1 MYRIRPID
9 QLGVKSTARTR
20 AALIRAAASAFRA
33 SGFESARMRN
43 IVRLARTSL
52 SAVDYHFGN
61 KVDLYCAV
69 LQASIKELSA
79 DFPFDNKRPQQSPR
93 QHLYSL
99 VQNFLYQL
107 RARSLENSP
116 LIPLRDIF
124 GPVEAVDVL
133 AREYLAPQLESIR
146 TAVRALLDVKG
157 SAEAVNNIT
166 LSLFSQC
173 IFYGLAE
180 NVHASLMIKT
190 PENAE
195 EISSLAMHIVN
206 TSVAGLS
213 TEQEGLK

>member
-9 QLGVKSTARTR
+9 QIGVKSSARTR

-69 LQASIKELSA
+69 LQDSIKELSA
-79 DFPFDNKRPQQSPR
+79 DFPFDGKRLQQSPR
-93 QHLYSL
+93 EHLYSL

-107 RARSLENSP
+107 RARTAEKNP

-124 GPVEAVDVL
+124 GPSEAVDVL
-133 AREYLAPQLESIR
+133 AREYLAPQLDNMR
-146 TAVRALLDVKG
+146 AAVTAALAGKVSEETLN
-157 SAEAVNNIT
+157 SIT

-180 NVHASLMIKT
+180 NVHASLMVKA

-195 EISSLAMHIVN
+195 EIGSLAMHLVN
-206 TSVAGLS
+206 TSVAGIPVD
-213 TEQEGLK
+213 

>member
-9 QLGVKSTARTR
+9 QIGVKSSARTR

-33 SGFESARMRN
+33 SGFESARIRN

-61 KVDLYCAV
+61 KLDLYCAV
-69 LQASIKELSA
+69 LQDSIRELSA
-79 DFPFDNKRPQQSPR
+79 GFPFDDKRLQQSPR

-107 RARSLENSP
+107 RARTAEKSP

-124 GPVEAVDVL
+124 GPPEAVDVL
-133 AREYLAPQLESIR
+133 AREYLAPQLDGIR
-146 TAVRALLDVKG
+146 SAVMAVLDGKVP
-157 SAEAVNNIT
+157 AEAVNNIT

-173 IFYGLAE
+173 LFYGLTE
-180 NVHASLMIKT
+180 NVHASLMVKA
-190 PENAE
+190 PESSE

-206 TSVAGLS
+206 TSVAGLM
-213 TEQEGLK
+213 TE